1 MSTPKVRIIFHC
13 MPKTEKTY
21 DARLELKLETELKAK
36 AQQAATKR
44 GYSTNAWVR
53 LAMWEKIARD
63 EKSA

>member
-1 MSTPKVRIIFHC
+1 

-36 AQQAATKR
+36 AQQAAAKR
-44 GYSTNAWVR
+44 SYSTNAWIR
-53 LAMWEKIARD
+53 MAMWEKLARD